1 MRKLMMITASTVA
14 LTVAGAGLAV
24 AQDKAGPARP
34 LTPDSVGAGAIKK
47 DDTMKND
54 PAMEQRHTTVPL
66 PDRSRSPDAAAYRSY
81 NENKDRLGRAKIA
94 GGLSADELVGAD
106 IVNAKGDEIG
116 EVEDLVIGTGGK
128 IDMAIVEV
136 GGFLGIGSKT
146 VAVNINE
153 LDRAPKG
160 KGFVTS
166 MTKDELKT
174 LSEYKKKD
182 GVWVL
187 GGN

>member
-24 AQDKAGPARP
+24 AQDKAAPARP

-54 PAMEQRHTTVPL
+54 PSMDQRRTTVPL
-66 PDRSRSPDAAAYRSY
+66 PDKSRAGDSAAYRSY
-81 NENKDRLGRAKIA
+81 KDNEAGFSGAKIA
-94 GGLSADELVGAD
+94 GGLSAKRLIGAD
-106 IVNAKGDEIG
+106 LMNASGDEVG
-116 EVEDLVIGTGGK
+116 EVQDLVVGSDNEIK
-128 IDMAIVEV
+128 VAIVEV

-146 VAVNINE
+146 VAVNIDQ
-153 LDRAPKG
+153 LRRSPAK

-166 MTKDELKT
+166 MTKEELKT
-174 LSEYKKKD
+174 LPAYKKQD
-182 GVWVL
+182 GSWVRSQD
-187 GGN
+187 